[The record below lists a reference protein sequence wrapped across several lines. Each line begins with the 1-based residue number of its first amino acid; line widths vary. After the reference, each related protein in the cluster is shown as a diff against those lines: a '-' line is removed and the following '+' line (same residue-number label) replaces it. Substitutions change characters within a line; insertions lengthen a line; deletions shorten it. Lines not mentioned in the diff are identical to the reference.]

1 MWLYQVIELLQ
12 VNLMKLEW
20 APFSWNGGKTEILN
34 VLFDDVFIGLL
45 SFSGGNLLTG
55 KRMFEVSNTSIYEK
69 KHKYQN
75 NTQWRCSYVLSFE
88 QL

>member
-1 MWLYQVIELLQ
+1 MVISSNWTFASKFDEIR
-12 VNLMKLEW
+12 VG
-20 APFSWNGGKTEILN
+20 AISWNGGKTEIVN
-34 VLFDDVFIGLL
+34 VLFGDVLIGSL
-45 SFSGGNLLTG
+45 SSSGGNLLTG

>member
-1 MWLYQVIELLQ
+1 MVISSNWTFASKFDEIR
-12 VNLMKLEW
+12 VGVI
-20 APFSWNGGKTEILN
+20 SWNGGKTEIVN
-34 VLFDDVFIGLL
+34 VLFGDVLIGSL
-45 SFSGGNLLTG
+45 SSSGGNLLTG